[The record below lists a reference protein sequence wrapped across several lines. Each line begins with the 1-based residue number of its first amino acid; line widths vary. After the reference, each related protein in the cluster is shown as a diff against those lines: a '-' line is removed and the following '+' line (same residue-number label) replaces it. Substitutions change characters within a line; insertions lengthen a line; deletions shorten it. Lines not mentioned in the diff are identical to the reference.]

1 MGAALLRPRR
11 PDRLKGMTWEGG
23 AMKPSEPR
31 SVKKPRRNP
40 LVLPARQRQAGPYQ
54 DRRRNGERTLYAEEM
69 RRSMNQR
76 SHSQEDY
83 TDE

>member
-1 MGAALLRPRR
+1 MGAALLRSRR
-11 PDRLKGMTWEGG
+11 PDRLKGMKWKGR
-23 AMKPSEPR
+23 AMKPSKPQ

-40 LVLPARQRQAGPYQ
+40 LVLPARQRQAGPHQ

-76 SHSQEDY
+76 SHSREDS